1 MGKAKRNPTLIE
13 AMGKRSSGVPEAAPR
28 VPRWWNRPRTAPAER
43 PAGVREPIPASAVEP
58 PAFEDSAV
66 DAEESAAIVRVRGS
80 RLVLSFSSFSAG
92 VLTALLVAVV
102 FGAYVG
108 GRSSGRGEGLREGFD
123 AGRQSIE
130 ATALN
135 DIETA
140 RRSAPN
146 PDVFADL
153 PSSPVDATQRSTTTD
168 ESPADT
174 GLGGSTATGA
184 FSVVKGHTYIVVQAF
199 RSRDDA
205 DRAQTFLHDR
215 GVETAI
221 LTSDSQAT
229 YPFHLV
235 TQKGFNCDDA
245 EQKRWCDEYHAKIK
259 GLGEEYVKAGGRYK
273 LEGYQKKAIA
283 DHL

>member
-13 AMGKRSSGVPEAAPR
+13 AMGKRSSGVPEAGPR
-28 VPRWWNRPRTAPAER
+28 VPRWWNRPKGRSTDQ
-43 PAGVREPIPASAVEP
+43 PASVRDSVPVISGEP
-58 PAFEDSAV
+58 PVFDDSPV
-66 DAEESAAIVRVRGS
+66 DAEESAAIVRVQGS
-80 RLVLSFSSFSAG
+80 RLILSFSSFSAG
-92 VLTALLVAVV
+92 VAVALLIAVV
-102 FGAYVG
+102 FGVYVG
-108 GRSSGRGEGLREGFD
+108 GRSGGRNEGLREGFD

-135 DIETA
+135 DIEAA

-146 PDVFADL
+146 GDVFGDL
-153 PSSPVDATQRSTTTD
+153 PSSPVDAARSSTKTD
-168 ESPADT
+168 ESAADK
-174 GLGGSTATGA
+174 GSAAATGA

-215 GVETAI
+215 GVETVI

-245 EQKRWCDEYHAKIK
+245 EQKHWCDEYHAKIK
-259 GLGEEYVKAGGRYK
+259 ELGEEYVKAGGRYK